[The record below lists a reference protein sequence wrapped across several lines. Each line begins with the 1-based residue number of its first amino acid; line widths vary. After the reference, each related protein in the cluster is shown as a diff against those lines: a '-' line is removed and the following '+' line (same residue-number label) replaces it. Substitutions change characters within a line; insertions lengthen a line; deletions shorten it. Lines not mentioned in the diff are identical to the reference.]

1 MSSSKVFKANVSM
14 TGFARCPLYPKSR
27 HRIVPKADIL
37 ERDKWRGKLRRGWK
51 LWFSSDAPLIP
62 ATRSRERVSRSGSA
76 HSEVVMPEVMKVSEV
91 VVPKVM
97 KASEVV
103 MSEVMKVSEVVM
115 VPEMMK
121 VIHRVGGQRRW
132 RGKHRHDD

>member
-1 MSSSKVFKANVSM
+1 M
-14 TGFARCPLYPKSR
+14 
-27 HRIVPKADIL
+27 
-37 ERDKWRGKLRRGWK
+37 
-51 LWFSSDAPLIP
+51 
-62 ATRSRERVSRSGSA
+62 SRSGSA

-132 RGKHRHDD
+132 RGKHRHDDSASNSHFAQHDNPLGCHPRAYENATERKMFK